1 MQRENDLGER
11 VNEYS
16 QPIGA
21 PMPQWQ
27 PAKALGDQPMTGRY
41 CRLERVDVERHANDL
56 YEAYSTAPDGRDWTY
71 LSVGPFETCEAYRD
85 FLASCVAS
93 PDPLHHTVID
103 LATGKAVGTLSLMRI
118 DKANGVIEVGFV
130 VFSQR
135 LQKTRMATESIFL
148 LMQRAFDELGYRR
161 FEWKCHNLNE
171 PSKRAAERFGFIF
184 EGVFRHHEGVFRH
197 HMVIKGQNR
206 DTAWFAMTDDDWP
219 RIKTGYV
226 AWLAPENF
234 DDGGQQKTRLTIP
247 RAQ

>member
-130 VFSQR
+130 IFSRR
-135 LQKTRMATESIFL
+135 LQKTRMATEAIFL
-148 LMQRAFDELGYRR
+148 LMQRLFDELGYRR
-161 FEWKCHNLNE
+161 FEWKCDSLNA
-171 PSKRAAERFGFIF
+171 PSRTAATRFGFTF
-184 EGVFRHHEGVFRH
+184 EGIFRQAVTY
-197 HMVIKGQNR
+197 KGRNR
-206 DTAWFAMTDDDWP
+206 DTAWFSILDSEWP
-219 RIKTGYV
+219 ALRS
-226 AWLAPENF
+226 AFERWLDPANFDSEGRQRATLQSLHAPEP
-234 DDGGQQKTRLTIP
+234 GG
-247 RAQ
+247 